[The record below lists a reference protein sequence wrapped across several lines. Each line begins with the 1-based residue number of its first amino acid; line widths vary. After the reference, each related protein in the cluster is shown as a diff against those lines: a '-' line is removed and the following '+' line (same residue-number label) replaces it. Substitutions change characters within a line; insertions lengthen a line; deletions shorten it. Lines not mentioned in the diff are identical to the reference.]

1 MSQKVYGNTVFTN
14 YWKVPVLNFSVD
26 GRYGLFFS
34 QKVDEKMIFN
44 WSLWGL
50 HEIPGLEKYV
60 FLCSEAFNGSV
71 LKKDDENVYSL
82 FFINNNIK

>member
-14 YWKVPVLNFSVD
+14 YWKVLVLNFSVD
-26 GRYGLFFS
+26 GSYGLFCS

-50 HEIPGLEKYV
+50 HDISGLEKYG
-60 FLCSEAFNGSV
+60 FLCSEAFNSSV